1 MKASERF
8 ASDSNVFATY
18 FPIEFFDCLDF
29 ERRVYARRIP
39 DPNVNSYKTYNL
51 IRRISDPNVGFVQ
64 DVFQTRTWN
73 SYKTFNKIIR
83 SDPNVEFIQ
92 DVFQTRMWN
101 SYNTFH

>member
-1 MKASERF
+1 MRGYLDGLCLYVMKASERF

-73 SYKTFNKIIR
+73 VK
-83 SDPNVEFIQ
+83 FIP
-92 DVFQTRMWN
+92 DVFQTGTWN
-101 SYNTFH
+101 